1 MQCARNRAEFFAQ
14 RLHLCLRGL
23 GTKDRNLIRIIVT
36 RCDIDLGNIKREYEK
51 LFGKSL
57 QADVQ
62 GDTSGDYKQALLT
75 LIG

>member
-1 MQCARNRAEFFAQ
+1 VQCARNRAEFFAQ

-51 LFGKSL
+51 LFGKGL

>member
-1 MQCARNRAEFFAQ
+1 
-14 RLHLCLRGL
+14 L

-51 LFGKSL
+51 LFGKGL